1 MLCNR
6 VTPQQFQYTVS
17 HPALLQG
24 MGCGYCRPTTA
35 VTEDPN
41 SSIYA
46 SMGTCVMIHPEGDY
60 TMLSGFFDGLL
71 YVRDGTLYYATVAGK
86 IFWCECVG
94 SDWEVS
100 DIKRVEVVTG
110 NVTIRGGPRSHPRH
124 LTMNPGLKIRFR
136 DHNTLM
142 MAMPDAVSFCAQL
155 REYMSSA
162 QSAGKSS
169 GEGNEDQ
176 EMVSPT
182 STTFMASL
190 DMYTPATANFVTL
203 TPTNESATY
212 STEAQETL

>member
-1 MLCNR
+1 
-6 VTPQQFQYTVS
+6 
-17 HPALLQG
+17 

-35 VTEDPN
+35 VTEDRDVMM
-41 SSIYA
+41 YA
-46 SMGTCVMIHPEGDY
+46 PVGTCVMIHPEGDY

-94 SDWEVS
+94 SDWAVS
-100 DIKRVEVVTG
+100 DVKRVEVVSG
-110 NVTIRGGPRSHPRH
+110 NITIRAGPRGHPRH
-124 LTMNPGLKIRFR
+124 LAMNPGLKIRFR

-142 MAMPDAVSFCAQL
+142 MAMPDAVTFCGRL
-155 REYMSSA
+155 REYMSST
-162 QSAGKSS
+162 QSAERSS

-176 EMVSPT
+176 EMASPT
-182 STTFMASL
+182 LMASL

-212 STEAQETL
+212 SPEAQETL